1 MNTSSL
7 SPGTVAVVSLMTGS
21 VVSSIASPKST
32 SFSPTGLP
40 TNNTYLGDLNDTTNL
55 NDTLLT
61 TTFVP
66 TIESTVDNLTMQKL
80 ALASSMCFLVGVVQ
94 VYTFSKLQ

>member
-1 MNTSSL
+1 MNISSL

-21 VVSSIASPKST
+21 VVSSIASQKST
-32 SFSPTGLP
+32 SLSSTGLS
-40 TNNTYLGDLNDTTNL
+40 TNNTYLGDLNDTASL

-66 TIESTVDNLTMQKL
+66 TIESTVDTLTMQKL

-94 VYTFSKLQ
+94 VYIFS

>member
-1 MNTSSL
+1 MSSPL
-7 SPGTVAVVSLMTGS
+7 GTVAVVSLMTGS
-21 VVSSIASPKST
+21 VVSNIVLPKSN
-32 SFSPTGLP
+32 SLSPTSLP
-40 TNNTYLGDLNDTTNL
+40 TNNSYLGDLNDTASL
-55 NDTLLT
+55 NDTIFS

-94 VYTFSKLQ
+94 VF